1 MTQQSAGF
9 VGSIPEH
16 YDKYLGPRIFDRYAQ
31 DLAARVVA
39 SAPDTVLELAAG
51 TGIVSRCLRDALPVD
66 SSLVAS
72 DLNPPMLEVARRKF
86 EAGEDVRF
94 EALDATSLPYGD
106 ATFDAVAC
114 QFGVMFFPDKQ
125 RSYEEVLRVL
135 KPCGQYVFN
144 VWGSWEDNAFAQ
156 VAHEAVAAFFPD
168 DPPGFYRVP
177 FGYHDPVMI
186 EQALLKAGFSSV
198 AIKPVSFCSA
208 IKSAQEF
215 ASGLVYGNPLFD
227 EILARGG
234 DPKEI
239 RLAVASAI
247 EERLGDSMSLAALV
261 IEASKS

>member
-1 MTQQSAGF
+1 MIEKSSGF

-16 YDKYLGPRIFDRYAQ
+16 YDKYLGPRIFNCFAQ
-31 DLAARVVA
+31 DLAARVA
-39 SAPDTVLELAAG
+39 ESAPDSVLELAAG
-51 TGIVSRCLRDALPVD
+51 TGIVSRCLRDALPAH

-86 EAGEDVRF
+86 EAGEDIRF
-94 EALDATSLPYGD
+94 EALDATSLPY
-106 ATFDAVAC
+106 AAASFEAVAC

-135 KPCGQYVFN
+135 KPGGRYVFS

-156 VAHEAVAAFFPD
+156 ICHDAVAAFFPD

-177 FGYHDPVMI
+177 FGYHDPFVI
-186 EQALLKAGFSSV
+186 ERALLKADFSNVAVTQVGFRSD
-198 AIKPVSFCSA
+198 IT
-208 IKSAQEF
+208 SAQEF

-234 DPKEI
+234 DPEVI
-239 RLAVASAI
+239 RQAVASAI
-247 EERLGDSMSLAALV
+247 EEKLGASMSLAALV
-261 IEASKS
+261 FVALKS